1 MSATSTPT
9 RPVPAPPSAG
19 APAPRTHPAVLPAAE
34 RRALRRALTLL
45 DLDRVRLLW
54 AILAGS
60 AGLGSAVALSAAA
73 AWLIARASQMPPILE
88 LSVASVAVRMFG
100 IARGLMRYLE
110 RLASHEVALRGM
122 ASLREH
128 VYRTLADGRTD
139 AVAGLR
145 RGDLL
150 ARTGAD
156 VDAVGDVVVRAL
168 LPAGVAAV
176 VGLGSVVLVGWQ
188 HIGIGAVLAVCLLV
202 AGLVGPWLTMRAA
215 RLSEH
220 AQLVARAEL
229 SVTAQTMVDGA
240 AELTV
245 SGRLPRMLAHL
256 AGTERVLARAKD
268 AAARPAALA
277 AGIVDVAMGMA
288 VLGALVLGIPA
299 TIAGAME
306 QVELAVVVLTPL
318 AAFEGTALLGPAAV
332 QLVRSGGAAV
342 RVMELLDAAA
352 ALPHSP
358 REMSS
363 SRSDVAARAED
374 RPGPDPTP
382 EATAGAASP
391 ASSGPRLVA
400 RSLAVGWPG
409 GPVVAAGLDLDVA
422 PGRAV
427 AVVGPSGIGKTTLLL
442 TLAGLLPPR
451 GGVAELDAAA
461 LWGTDRRTVSER
473 VVLTAE
479 DAHVFETTV
488 LENLRVAR
496 GDVTEGEAVALLGRA
511 GLGEWLA
518 GLPEGLGTMLGTDA
532 TTISG
537 GERRRLLLARALA
550 SPAPLLLLDEPGEHL
565 DPATADRLVADLLR
579 AGRDDPGDD
588 RDLHAGRDAD
598 LHAGRDADATRGV
611 VLVTHRLAPLGAAD
625 EVILLGRPDG
635 GMSPGAAT
643 VLARG
648 SHHELLA
655 TVPAY
660 RWAAEQE
667 EQG

>member
-1 MSATSTPT
+1 MTATTTPA
-9 RPVPAPPSAG
+9 RPVPGPSRTAVNSAAPDR
-19 APAPRTHPAVLPAAE
+19 PRAVLPATE

-45 DLDRVRLLW
+45 DLDRERLLW

-60 AGLGSAVALSAAA
+60 AGLGSAVALSACA
-73 AWLIARASQMPPILE
+73 AWLIARASQMPPVLE
-88 LSVASVAVRMFG
+88 LSIASVAVRMFG
-100 IARGLMRYLE
+100 ISRGLMRYLE

-156 VDAVGDVVVRAL
+156 VDAVGDVVVRAI
-168 LPAGVAAV
+168 LPAAVAAV

-188 HIGIGAVLAVCLLV
+188 HIGIGAVLAGCLLV

-220 AQLVARAEL
+220 AQILARAEL
-229 SVTAQTMVDGA
+229 AVTAQTMVDGA
-240 AELTV
+240 AELIV
-245 SGRLPRMLAHL
+245 SGRLPRMLGHL

-277 AGIVDVAMGMA
+277 AGIDTLAMGAA

-299 TIAGAME
+299 TITGSME
-306 QVELAVVVLTPL
+306 QIELAVVVLTPL
-318 AAFEGTALLGPAAV
+318 AAFEGTALLGPAAI

-342 RVMELLDAAA
+342 RVMELLDTASGPLLPRD
-352 ALPHSP
+352 LPHHVSL
-358 REMSS
+358 EMSS
-363 SRSDVAARAED
+363 SPRDVTA
-374 RPGPDPTP
+374 PGPHLT
-382 EATAGAASP
+382 
-391 ASSGPRLVA
+391 A

-409 GPVVAAGLDLDVA
+409 APVVAEGIDLDA
-422 PGRAV
+422 RPGRAV

-442 TLAGLLPPR
+442 ALAGLLPPR
-451 GGVAELDAAA
+451 AGAADLDAAP
-461 LWGTDRRTVSER
+461 LWRTDRRAVSEQ

-479 DAHVFETTV
+479 DAHIFETTV

-496 GDVTEGEAVALLGRA
+496 GDVTEAEASALLGRA
-511 GLGEWLA
+511 GLGAWLA
-518 GLPEGLGTMLGTDA
+518 GLSDGLGTMLGTDA

-565 DPATADRLVADLLR
+565 DPVTADRLVTDLLR
-579 AGRDDPGDD
+579 SGRDTAAPDSAV
-588 RDLHAGRDAD
+588 AGAT
-598 LHAGRDADATRGV
+598 GATRGV
-611 VLVTHRLAPLGAAD
+611 VLVTHRLAALDAAD

-635 GMSPGAAT
+635 GMSAGAAT

-648 SHHELLA
+648 SHRELLA

>member
-1 MSATSTPT
+1 MPAT
-9 RPVPAPPSAG
+9 
-19 APAPRTHPAVLPAAE
+19 E

-60 AGLGSAVALSAAA
+60 AGLGSAVALSACA
-73 AWLIARASQMPPILE
+73 AWLIARASQMPPVLE
-88 LSVASVAVRMFG
+88 LSIASVAVRMFG
-100 IARGLMRYLE
+100 ISRGLMRYLE

-156 VDAVGDVVVRAL
+156 VDAVGDVVVRAI
-168 LPAGVAAV
+168 LPAAVAAV

-188 HIGIGAVLAVCLLV
+188 HIGIGAVLAGCLLV

-220 AQLVARAEL
+220 AQILARAEL

-245 SGRLPRMLAHL
+245 SGRLPRMLGHL

-277 AGIVDVAMGMA
+277 AGIDNLAMGAA

-299 TIAGAME
+299 TIAGSME
-306 QVELAVVVLTPL
+306 QIELAVVVLTPL

-342 RVMELLDAAA
+342 RVMELLDTASGPL
-352 ALPHSP
+352 LPRARAVLGDLP

-363 SRSDVAARAED
+363 SRRDVTA
-374 RPGPDPTP
+374 PGPHLT
-382 EATAGAASP
+382 
-391 ASSGPRLVA
+391 A

-409 GPVVAAGLDLDVA
+409 GPVVAAGIDLDA
-422 PGRAV
+422 RPGRAV

-451 GGVAELDAAA
+451 AGAADLDAAP
-461 LWGTDRRTVSER
+461 LWGTDRRAVSEQ

-479 DAHVFETTV
+479 DAHIFETTV

-496 GDVTEGEAVALLGRA
+496 GDVTEAEASALLGRA

-518 GLPEGLGTMLGTDA
+518 GLPDALGTMLGTDA

-565 DPATADRLVADLLR
+565 DPATADRLVTDLLR
-579 AGRDDPGDD
+579 S
-588 RDLHAGRDAD
+588 GRDAATPD
-598 LHAGRDADATRGV
+598 PAVAAATRATRGV
-611 VLVTHRLAPLGAAD
+611 VLVTHRLAALDAAD
-625 EVILLGRPDG
+625 EVILLGPPDG

-648 SHHELLA
+648 SHRELLA